1 MKEGNGK
8 TKDKKQIHGA
18 YANVTRYRER
28 GLDLRRREDK
38 ALKAFQ
44 DSIISDMGGLQE
56 MDVYQVSMMDRAT
69 ECLIILRCMAEHV
82 EGEGIMEK
90 DGQLAPC
97 LRHSYVSYLNSF
109 RLTMEAIYARNG
121 KKASSKIPS
130 IHDLM
135 KGDTQ

>member
-1 MKEGNGK
+1 MKKGTKKGRDTGK
-8 TKDKKQIHGA
+8 IHGG

-44 DSIISDMGGLQE
+44 DSIMADMGGLQE
-56 MDVYQVSMMDRAT
+56 MDTYQVAMMDRAT
-69 ECLIILRCMAEHV
+69 ECLIILRSMAEYV
-82 EGEGIMEK
+82 ESGGIIEG